1 MELDCMSAEE
11 HQAVVRR
18 YIEEA
23 WNKGN
28 VGIIDELMS
37 ARYARYMG
45 VGAPP
50 LDREGQKQ
58 RILTFRRAFPDLRL
72 DVEDMVADGEKVSFR
87 LVLRGT
93 HQGEFL
99 GVRPTGNVMQVGAV
113 DIARFEGGKIVEQW
127 GQTDLLGLMRQIG
140 AIPPAE

>member
-1 MELDCMSAEE
+1 MPAEE
-11 HQAVVRR
+11 HKAVIRR

-28 VGIIDELMS
+28 VGIIDELM
-37 ARYARYMG
+37 AVQYARYMG

-50 LDREGQKQ
+50 LNREGQKQ
-58 RILTFRRAFPDLRL
+58 RILGFRRAFPDLRL
-72 DVEDMVADGEKVSFR
+72 EVEDLVAEDEKVSFR

-99 GVRPTGNVMQVGAV
+99 RVPPTGKTIQVGAV
-113 DIARFEGGKIVEQW
+113 DVARFEGDKIVEQW
-127 GQTDLLGLMRQIG
+127 GQTDLLGLLQQIG
-140 AIPPAE
+140 AVPPAG

>member
-1 MELDCMSAEE
+1 MSAEE
-11 HQAVVRR
+11 HKVVVRR

-28 VGIIDELMS
+28 VGIIDELM
-37 ARYARYMG
+37 AAHYARYMG

-58 RILTFRRAFPDLRL
+58 RILGFRRAFPDLRL
-72 DVEDMVADGEKVSFR
+72 EVEDMVAEGAKVSFR

-93 HQGEFL
+93 HRGEFL
-99 GVRPTGNVMQVGAV
+99 RVPPTGTMIQVGAV
-113 DIARFEGGKIVEQW
+113 DIARFEGCKIVEQW
-127 GQTDLLGLMRQIG
+127 GQTDLLGLMQQLG
-140 AIPPAE
+140 AIPSSG

>member
-1 MELDCMSAEE
+1 MSAEA
-11 HQAVVRR
+11 HKAVIRR

-28 VGIIDELMS
+28 VGIIDELM
-37 ARYARYMG
+37 AEQYARYMG

-58 RILTFRRAFPDLRL
+58 RILGFRRSFPDLRL
-72 DVEDMVADGEKVSFR
+72 EVEDMVADSDKVSFR

-93 HQGEFL
+93 HQGEFMHMP
-99 GVRPTGNVMQVGAV
+99 PTGNTIQVGAV
-113 DIARFEGGKIVEQW
+113 DIARFEGGRIMEQW
-127 GQTDLLGLMRQIG
+127 GQTDLLGLMQQIG
-140 AIPPAE
+140 AIPPSG

>member
-1 MELDCMSAEE
+1 MSTEE
-11 HQAVVRR
+11 HKAVIRH

-28 VGIIDELMS
+28 VGIIDELM
-37 ARYARYMG
+37 AAQYARYMG

-50 LDREGQKQ
+50 LNREGQKQ
-58 RILTFRRAFPDLRL
+58 RILGFRRAFPDLRL
-72 DVEDMVADGEKVSFR
+72 EVEDMVADDEKVSFR

-99 GVRPTGNVMQVGAV
+99 RVPPTGKIIQVGAV
-113 DIARFEGGKIVEQW
+113 DIARFAGGKIVEQW
-127 GQTDLLGLMRQIG
+127 GQTDLLGLMQQIG
-140 AIPPAE
+140 AIPPSG